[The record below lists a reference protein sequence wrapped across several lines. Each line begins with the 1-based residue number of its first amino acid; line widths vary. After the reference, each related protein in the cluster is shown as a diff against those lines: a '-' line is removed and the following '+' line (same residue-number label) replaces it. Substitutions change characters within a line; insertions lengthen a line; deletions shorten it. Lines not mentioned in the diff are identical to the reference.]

1 MSQPTKTADYGV
13 FIDTAFNQVACIGT
27 AEQFDNGC
35 FVFTWYAAPPTGV
48 NVIVT
53 PIEQRQP
60 VKLELVK

>member
-1 MSQPTKTADYGV
+1 MTKPTKTADYGV

-27 AEQFDNGC
+27 AEQYDNGC

-53 PIEQRQP
+53 PIEPRKVSRLEI
-60 VKLELVK
+60 VK